1 MKKIFAF
8 ILLLCHMN
16 ASMFLPQ
23 VAEDDVYDKNGIQE
37 DDINSVLEYFSVA
50 LGYDTTPD
58 DEDDDSGQN
67 FHLAKTVEYSY
78 QQQFLIIEQPEFK
91 EITEHNFAEYQQA
104 KIQPVSFDIV
114 TPPPE
119 A

>member
-1 MKKIFAF
+1 
-8 ILLLCHMN
+8 MN

-50 LGYDTTPD
+50 LGYDTTAD

-67 FHLAKTVEYSY
+67 FHLAKTVEYTY
-78 QQQFLIIEQPEFK
+78 QQQFLIISQPEFAAIVK
-91 EITEHNFAEYQQA
+91 HNFAEYQLE
-104 KIQPVSFDIV
+104 KITPVSFDII